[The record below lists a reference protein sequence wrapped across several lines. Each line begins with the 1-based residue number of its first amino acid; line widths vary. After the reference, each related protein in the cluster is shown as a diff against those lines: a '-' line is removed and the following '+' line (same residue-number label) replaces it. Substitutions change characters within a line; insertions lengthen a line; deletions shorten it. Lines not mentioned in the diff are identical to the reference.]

1 MSDQYDG
8 PQMAA
13 QIIRLQKENERLR
26 VRIDAVREIYA
37 GMEGFIPQTAPEAYL
52 LRITKQMYDAALG
65 GEGK

>member
-13 QIIRLQKENERLR
+13 QIIRLQKDNERLR
-26 VRIDAVREIYA
+26 ARIDAVREIYA
-37 GMEGFIPQTAPEAYL
+37 GMEGFIAQTAPEGYL
-52 LRITKQMYDAALG
+52 QRIVKQMYDAALG